1 METSQIEAFVA
12 VVESGGFSRAATML
26 HLSQPA
32 ISRRITLLEQ
42 ELGTELF
49 ERIHNSVIITPA
61 GKAFLPH
68 AQRALAAMN
77 DGLQAV
83 REIKY
88 EAQGTVTLAM
98 VGTLAST
105 ALTARLMRFRAA
117 YPQVKVALRTAR
129 STEVSDLVRSCETTL
144 GLRYFPDPDSHL
156 MSEIVDHEQLVLVCS
171 SHSAFAPLTIS
182 DPVCLADLREIPW
195 VSFPTNQGTSGEA
208 FARILLEQ
216 LHAGGYHDPEII
228 TIDSLTAQ
236 KRLIEADFGI
246 GLLPISSIQEE
257 LALETLR
264 IVDCPD
270 LKARVPI
277 VVLHR
282 QEGYLSKAAQTL
294 LMELLNPVIDNSV
307 E

>member
-98 VGTLAST
+98 VGT
-105 ALTARLMRFRAA
+105 
-117 YPQVKVALRTAR
+117 
-129 STEVSDLVRSCETTL
+129 
-144 GLRYFPDPDSHL
+144 
-156 MSEIVDHEQLVLVCS
+156 
-171 SHSAFAPLTIS
+171 
-182 DPVCLADLREIPW
+182 
-195 VSFPTNQGTSGEA
+195 
-208 FARILLEQ
+208 
-216 LHAGGYHDPEII
+216 
-228 TIDSLTAQ
+228 
-236 KRLIEADFGI
+236 
-246 GLLPISSIQEE
+246 
-257 LALETLR
+257 
-264 IVDCPD
+264 
-270 LKARVPI
+270 
-277 VVLHR
+277 
-282 QEGYLSKAAQTL
+282 
-294 LMELLNPVIDNSV
+294 
-307 E
+307 